1 VLHRNPV
8 TRYGYGVAVSR
19 ASAYAREHDDPRC
32 ARGSYARPLRVLVP
46 RACVEGR
53 HLDRRLRRSLRVR
66 ALQRI
71 GRSVKPKP
79 KVAEYVE
86 CAKRLRNLADAFERG
101 DVPLLFV
108 YPGRPRAEARPSL
121 ESSTDQ
127 PIIFVQT
134 PGEKRP
140 SRPIDLAEARWALSE
155 LARMLDLA
163 EKAIEPRALPSHPK
177 PRDESD

>member
-1 VLHRNPV
+1 
-8 TRYGYGVAVSR
+8 
-19 ASAYAREHDDPRC
+19 
-32 ARGSYARPLRVLVP
+32 
-46 RACVEGR
+46 
-53 HLDRRLRRSLRVR
+53 VR

-71 GRSVKPKP
+71 GRSVKEPPRERKTL
-79 KVAEYVE
+79 AESLEYVE

-134 PGEKRP
+134 SGEKSP

-155 LARMLDLA
+155 LSKMLDQA
-163 EKAIEPRALPSHPK
+163 EKLIEPSALPSHPK
-177 PRDESD
+177 PRDEAD